1 MGKGA
6 FIVSDFEEKYDE
18 TLEKLEELVK
28 NKRYNE
34 LKKEFND
41 LYPTDIAFLL
51 DDMPEEYRPVM
62 FRLLPKD
69 IAADVFVELESDSQE
84 MLIKSFSNTEL
95 ESILDELYLDDTV
108 DIIEEMPANVVKR
121 ILKYS
126 DPDTRKEIN
135 KILQYPEDSAG
146 SIMTTEFI
154 KLRQYNTVEQA
165 FDIIRKNGDEAE
177 TINVCYVTDEGC
189 HLQGYVTI
197 RTLVLEKNTSTK
209 IADIM
214 DTQIIS
220 VNTLEDKENVA
231 QDMSKYDFDA
241 MPVVDSENRIVGIVT
256 FDDAIDVM
264 EEEATEDIEKMAA
277 ITPMDKPYL
286 RTSIFELWKARIPWL
301 LLLMISATFTG
312 SIITGF
318 EDKLATMTV
327 LTAFIPMLMDTGG
340 NSGGQASVTVIRA
353 MSLGEVTFRDF
364 FKVIWKEIRVGLV
377 CGLSLA
383 AANFIKI
390 WLVDHLIMHNDDITL
405 IVDLAICLTLVVEIV
420 FAKFIGCTL
429 PMIAKK
435 VGFDPAVMSSPFIT
449 TVVDAVSLLV
459 YFGIATAL
467 IPQLH

>member
-1 MGKGA
+1 M
-6 FIVSDFEEKYDE
+6 SDFEEKYDE
-18 TLEKLEELVK
+18 TLEKLKELVK
-28 NKRYNE
+28 EKQYNE
-34 LKKEFND
+34 LKREFTD

-51 DDMPEEYRPVM
+51 DDMPEEYRPVC

-108 DIIEEMPANVVKR
+108 DIIEEMPSNVVKR

-154 KLRQYNTVEQA
+154 KLRQYNTVAQA

-197 RTLVLEKNTSTK
+197 RTLVLEKDTSTK

-220 VNTLEDKENVA
+220 VSTRDDKEDVA

-286 RTSIFELWKARIPWL
+286 RTSTFELWKARIPWL
-301 LLLMISATFTG
+301 LLLMVSATFTG
-312 SIITGF
+312 MIITSF
-318 EDKLATMTV
+318 EDALASYV
-327 LTAFIPMLMDTGG
+327 ALTAFIPMLMDTGG
-340 NSGGQASVTVIRA
+340 NSGSQASVTVIRGI
-353 MSLGEVTFRDF
+353 SLQEIE
-364 FKVIWKEIRVGLV
+364 FKDILKVVWKELRVALF
-377 CGLSLA
+377 CGITLA
-383 AANFIKI
+383 AVSFAKI
-390 WLVDHLIMHNDDITL
+390 MLFDGMVLGNTGITPTVAL
-405 IVDLAICLTLVVEIV
+405 TVCLTLVLTVV
-420 FAKFIGCTL
+420 CAKVVGCIMPL
-429 PMIAKK
+429 LAEKL
-435 VGFDPAVMSSPFIT
+435 GFDPAVMASPFIT
-449 TVVDAVSLLV
+449 TIVDAISLLI
-459 YFGIATAL
+459 YFGFAKAL
-467 IPQLH
+467 LGV